1 MAQEAQIIPAQEPR
15 LLTTPEL
22 VQDKTEA
29 LLQAYEGISGHA
41 LLQSMI
47 KHELKGRIALVS
59 SFGAESAVLLHMV
72 AAVDPSTPVIFLN
85 TGKLFGETLRYRD
98 KLIAQLGLTDVRTIR
113 PDADDEARLDPDGVL
128 WSQDTEACCEFR
140 KVQPMNKALEGFDA
154 WITGRK
160 RFQAASRSAIPL
172 IEATNNQIKVNPLAL
187 WGEDDLTRYVAS
199 HDLPPHP
206 LVEDGYLS
214 IGCMP
219 CTARVAPGA
228 DPRSGRWAGQDK
240 TECGIHTPDTF
251 IDGGGI

>member
-1 MAQEAQIIPAQEPR
+1 MAFEAQRIETQTRTLVDAEQVR
-15 LLTTPEL
+15 ARADEL
-22 VQDKTEA
+22 SS
-29 LLQAYEGISGHA
+29 AYEGLSGYA

-47 KHELKGRIALVS
+47 KHELKGSIALVS

-72 AAVDPSTPVIFLN
+72 AMIDPATPVIFLN

-98 KLIAQLGLTDVRTIR
+98 KLIDQLGLTNVRSIK
-113 PDADDEARLDPDGVL
+113 PDPEAEAKLDPDGTL
-128 WSQDTEACCEFR
+128 WSRDTEACCEFR
-140 KVQPMNKALEGFDA
+140 KVEPMNRALDGFDA

-160 RFQAASRSAIPL
+160 RFQAASRAAIPL
-172 IEATNNQIKVNPLAL
+172 IEPTLSQIKINPLAL
-187 WGEDDLTRYVAS
+187 WGEDDLAQYMAA

-219 CTARVAPGA
+219 CTDRVAPGQ
-228 DPRSGRWAGQDK
+228 DPRSGRWSGQDK

>member
-1 MAQEAQIIPAQEPR
+1 MASQAQKIEEQAR
-15 LLTTPEL
+15 TLLTPDQVRDRAAEL
-22 VQDKTEA
+22 S
-29 LLQAYEGISGHA
+29 QAYEGLSGHA

-47 KHELKGRIALVS
+47 KHELRGQIALVS

-72 AAVDPSTPVIFLN
+72 AAIDPSTPVIFLN

-98 KLIAQLGLTDVRTIR
+98 KLIKQLGLTDVRTVR
-113 PDADDEARLDPDGVL
+113 PDAEDEARLDSDGIL

-140 KVQPMNKALEGFDA
+140 KVQPMNRALSGFDA

-160 RFQAASRSAIPL
+160 RFQAATRAAIPL
-172 IEATNNQIKVNPLAL
+172 IEPAVEQIKINPLAL
-187 WGEDDLTRYVAS
+187 WGEDDLQHYMAA
-199 HDLPPHP
+199 HDLPTHP
-206 LVEDGYLS
+206 LVDDGYLS

-219 CTARVAPGA
+219 CTSRVAPGE

-251 IDGGGI
+251 VDGGGI

>member
-1 MAQEAQIIPAQEPR
+1 MASEAQ
-15 LLTTPEL
+15 
-22 VQDKTEA
+22 
-29 LLQAYEGISGHA
+29 LLQTQTPTPVSPEQVQARADALSAAYEGVSGYA

-72 AAVDPSTPVIFLN
+72 AKVDPSTPVIFLN

-98 KLIAQLGLTDVRTIR
+98 KLIDQLGLTDVRSIK
-113 PDADDEARLDPDGVL
+113 PDPEDEARLDPDGTL
-128 WSQDTEACCEFR
+128 WSRDTEACCDFR
-140 KVQPMNKALEGFDA
+140 KVEPMNRALEGFDA

-160 RFQAASRSAIPL
+160 RFQAASRAAIPL
-172 IEATNNQIKVNPLAL
+172 IEPTTTQLKINPLAL
-187 WGEDDLTRYVAS
+187 WGEDDLAQYVAA

-206 LVEDGYLS
+206 LIEDGYLS

-219 CTARVAPGA
+219 CTDRVAPGQ

>member
-1 MAQEAQIIPAQEPR
+1 MASEAQRIETETR
-15 LLTTPEL
+15 SLLTADQVRARADEL
-22 VQDKTEA
+22 A
-29 LLQAYEGISGHA
+29 AAYDGLSGHA

-47 KHELKGRIALVS
+47 KHELKGSIALVS

-72 AAVDPSTPVIFLN
+72 AMIDPSTPIVFLN

-98 KLIAQLGLTDVRTIR
+98 KLIKQLGLTDVRSIK
-113 PDADDEARLDPDGVL
+113 PDPEDEARLDPDGVL
-128 WSQDTEACCEFR
+128 WTQDTEACCEFR
-140 KVQPMNKALEGFDA
+140 KVQPMNRALEGFDA

-172 IEATNNQIKVNPLAL
+172 IEPTLSQIKINPLAL
-187 WGEDDLTRYVAS
+187 WGEEDLQHYMAA
-199 HDLPPHP
+199 HDLPHHP
-206 LVEDGYLS
+206 LVDDGYLS

-219 CTARVAPGA
+219 CTDRVAPGQ

-251 IDGGGI
+251 SDGGGI